1 MTNFNQSGTKQ
12 TVIRVA
18 LLAALFFF
26 LVLPGFSQT
35 NKRVQGTLSDSRG
48 EAIVGASIKLVSDQD
63 SAQTSSGSGG
73 LFSFNNIK
81 GSRFVLTVT
90 SLGYDTLRQR
100 YAFEGGKNELML
112 PISLNESS
120 RMLAEVSVTGAAPI
134 TVKEDTLEYSTK
146 NLRLREGALVG
157 DALKKLDGVE
167 VDKDG
172 NVTAQGE
179 TVTRARINGKDFFGG
194 DIKAAIQNLPAE
206 IVERIQIV
214 DDYGDMANI
223 TGNRSGDPERVLN
236 LQIAPDKNNG
246 DFGNFRVG
254 GGTDERYQVTGS
266 YGKFKEGMQLSV
278 LSNLNNVNANLFD
291 FNVRSGGARRGPGAG
306 SFGRGFGGGAGS
318 GFGGWS
324 GASNGLTNTQSI
336 GVNYRQDFSPKLT
349 MYGDYSFGH
358 TDNTT
363 LMDEFR
369 EEPLPGGTTY
379 TNSNMNNGSVG
390 NDHRFSW
397 SIEYKPDDKNY
408 IKFSPNLTFRQSRAD
423 NLSLSS
429 NRQDEQL
436 INDLTNRQL
445 SKSYAPNYGASGLY
459 NRRLNDKGRNIFL
472 NFSLNTASTEQDQ
485 ERILN
490 TLVYETAIED
500 LDSVYQQHLVDLENK
515 SLNGGA
521 TLSYIEPL
529 GQYSTLELSYDFNFA
544 SYDNYRNANAYD
556 IDGVIIDNPEY
567 NNNRTYDYTFYTHRG
582 TLSYRYRKEKWNYSF
597 GVAAQPNL
605 LQGGGNI
612 DGNAIEIHRTGFNW
626 MPVARV
632 EYEISRTQRFNINY
646 SGRANEPSFTQL
658 QPFTDYSNANAPV
671 TGNPDLSA
679 EFTHELRMFYR
690 NFNISGG
697 NSFFAGITGS
707 LAEDKIVTNRTT
719 SFNDSIG
726 VVQATE
732 YLNTNGF
739 YNTRG
744 FYNFSKPFADRTY
757 TLSFGGIIMYN
768 NNVSYVSSQVAGQDA
783 PSWETLR
790 NIARNWV
797 FSQNVNFRYNPKE
810 TLEITP
816 GIRYTYNTTT
826 NTVTSRNNANN
837 NVSTW
842 ALTLNGTVN
851 LTPTWI
857 FGADLAKTTN
867 NGYTSSVGANPMI
880 IDAYIEKQFFKGKN
894 GAIRFQAFDL
904 LNEQTNVSRSV
915 TENIIIDSR
924 TNRLA
929 RYFMLTLSYRF
940 SNFAG
945 GSMGFDGPGG
955 PGSRGGW
962 GGDQRGGGRF

>member
-1 MTNFNQSGTKQ
+1 MANFNQSGTKQ

-18 LLAALFFF
+18 LSAALFFF
-26 LVLPGFSQT
+26 LVLPGISQT
-35 NKRVQGTLSDSRG
+35 QKRVQGTLSDSHG
-48 EAIVGASIKLVSDQD
+48 EAIVGASIKLISDQD
-63 SAQTSSGSGG
+63 SVQTSSSKEG
-73 LFSFNNIK
+73 LFSFNNVK
-81 GSRFVLTVT
+81 GTRFMLTVT
-90 SLGYDTLRQR
+90 SLGYDTLQQG
-100 YAFEGGKNELML
+100 YTFDPGKNELIL

-120 RMLAEVSVTGAAPI
+120 RMLAEVSVTGAAAI

-206 IVERIQIV
+206 IVDRIQIV

-236 LQIAPDKNNG
+236 LEIAPDKNNG

-278 LSNLNNVNANLFD
+278 LGNLNNVNANLFD
-291 FNVRSGGARRGPGAG
+291 FNIRSGGARRGSRGG
-306 SFGRGFGGGAGS
+306 SFGRGFGGGG
-318 GFGGWS
+318 

-336 GVNYRQDFSPKLT
+336 GVNYRQDFSQKLT
-349 MYGDYSFGH
+349 MYGEYSFGH

-363 LMDEFR
+363 LSDEFR
-369 EEPLPGGTTY
+369 EARLPEGITY
-379 TNSNMNNGSVG
+379 TSSNMDNGSIG
-390 NDHRFSW
+390 NDHRVSW
-397 SIEYKPDDKNY
+397 NIEYKPDDKNY
-408 IKFSPNLTFRQSRAD
+408 IKFSPNLSFRQSQSN
-423 NLSLSS
+423 NLSLST

-436 INDLTNRQL
+436 INDLTTKQL
-445 SKSYAPNYGASGLY
+445 NKSYAPNYGASGLY
-459 NRRLNDKGRNIFL
+459 NRRLSDKGRNIFV

-515 SLNGGA
+515 SLNGGG

-556 IDGVIIDNPEY
+556 SDGVIIDNPEY
-567 NNNRTYDYTFYTHRG
+567 NNNRMYDYTFYTHRG
-582 TLSYRYRKEKWNYSF
+582 TVSYRYRKDKWNYSF

-612 DGNAIEIHRTGFNW
+612 DGNAIDIHRSGFNW

-632 EYEISRTQRFNINY
+632 EYEVSRTKRFNINY
-646 SGRANEPSFTQL
+646 SGRASEPSFTQL
-658 QPFTDYSNANAPV
+658 QPFTDYSNANAPI

-719 SFNDSIG
+719 FIDDSIG

-739 YNTRG
+739 YNGRG
-744 FYNFSKPFADRTY
+744 FYNFSKPFANRTY
-757 TLSFGGIIMYN
+757 TLSFGGMVMYN
-768 NNVSYVSSQVAGQDA
+768 NNVSYVTSEAANQGGPLGQ
-783 PSWETLR
+783 TLR

-797 FSQNVNFRYNPKE
+797 LSQNVNFRYNPKE

-816 GIRYTYNTTT
+816 GVRYTYNTTA

-851 LTPTWI
+851 ITPTWV
-857 FGADLAKTTN
+857 FSADLAKTSN

-880 IDAYIEKQFFKGKN
+880 IDAYIEKQFFKGRN

-915 TENIIIDSR
+915 MENMIIDSR

-945 GSMGFDGPGG
+945 GSMGFEGPGG
-955 PGSRGGW
+955 PGGRGGS
-962 GGDQRGGGRF
+962 GGYQRGGGRF